1 MASWIGLEQAR
12 RALAEGTGNGV
23 KIAVIDSGIETSHP
37 EFGHLELLDDLSVV
51 ADANVLRVVPNEG
64 CDVFGHGTAVA
75 HVLRTLAPKAKIGSF
90 RVLGHDNSSRTTIIC
105 RAAQEAFDRGYQI
118 LNCSFGCGVES
129 QLAEYKAWVDE
140 AYLKGVHLIAA
151 CNNHDFNTPMWP
163 AYFPSVIAVNMAR
176 TDEETEFYYRS
187 GTLVEF
193 AAKGVD
199 VRVPWVGSSEKVVTG
214 SSFAAPR
221 LSGLLA
227 RLLSVYP
234 EVKPLEA
241 KAILQKLAIPWVDRV
256 EATNVMYY
264 T

>member
-1 MASWIGLEQAR
+1 MVSWIELEQAR
-12 RALAEGTGNGV
+12 RALIEGNGSNV

-37 EFGHLELLDDLSVV
+37 EFGHFQLADDLAIV
-51 ADANVLRVVPNEG
+51 ADENKLRVVTSEG

-75 HVLRTLAPKAKIGSF
+75 HVLRTLAPKVEIGSF

-129 QLAEYKAWVDE
+129 HVVEYKAWVDE
-140 AYLKGVHLIAA
+140 AYLKGVHVVAA
-151 CNNHDFNTPMWP
+151 CNNEDFNTPMWP

-176 TDEETEFYYRS
+176 TDEETEFYHRR

-199 VRVPWVGSSEKVVTG
+199 VRVPWVGGGEKVVTG

-221 LSGLLA
+221 LAALLA

-234 EVKPLEA
+234 HLTPLEA
-241 KAILQKLAIPWVDRV
+241 KAILQKLAIPWSERV
-256 EATNVMYY
+256 EATNVMYM
-264 T
+264 